1 MSHVHSQN
9 PFLVQA
15 PSFQGTPVFD
25 FGDAAPARDPNAAEA
40 LGYALVKT
48 GPALR
53 ADECELPDVSALEIT
68 ISWGSNVLHV
78 AHLNPPRAF
87 HVGDASGGEEVD
99 FVAPSDAA
107 ARWPLVA
114 LVGGVPHAIVPA
126 GSDAEI
132 ELPGQEKRALDSTLA
147 QPFAEH
153 SGARAIA
160 LTTNATVTIR
170 SGALVFRVGVV
181 AAGKPTSRRILGGD
195 RAPATY
201 FGIAL
206 VAHAALAGALAFF
219 TPALGLSSEND
230 FDAERRYMVQQYLDA
245 AAERERENKPQPSA
259 PTNEPTGTGESGPEA
274 RGSQGKL
281 GKTTVTTVNK
291 RIAFKG
297 TADHVELPREAAL
310 REAQTMGIIGLLNT
324 MNGDPSAL
332 RVPWGRDAAL
342 GTDPMSA
349 IGDLWSD
356 SIGDVAGAGGLHH
369 SGYEEGG
376 GGRGE
381 QIGLGGVSTCGS
393 GVCLGLDNRFGVS
406 SDRLRNPHKPAVPQM
421 RPGTT
426 TVSGRLPA
434 EVIQRAVRQNF
445 GRFRMCYE
453 QGLMRNPNLEGRV
466 TARFVIGRDGGVSNV
481 SNGGSDLPDSGVV
494 SCVVSAFYG
503 LSFPAPEGGIVTV
516 SYPIA
521 FSPGR

>member
-1 MSHVHSQN
+1 MSHVHVN
-9 PFLVQA
+9 PFLDSNPFVA
-15 PSFQGTPVFD
+15 SASPFVFD
-25 FGDAAPARDPNAAEA
+25 ASVPARDAETDRGT
-40 LGYALVKT
+40 GYALIKS
-48 GPALR
+48 GPAP
-53 ADECELPDVSALEIT
+53 AAGECELAGVTALEIM

-87 HVGDASGGEEVD
+87 HVGEDASNVD
-99 FVAPSDAA
+99 FVASTGSG
-107 ARWPLVA
+107 RWSLVT
-114 LVGGVPHAIVPA
+114 LIGGVAHAVVPSGA
-126 GSDAEI
+126 SAEI
-132 ELPGQEKRALDSTLA
+132 ELPGAARRELDSTIG
-147 QPFAEH
+147 QPFAELP
-153 SGARAIA
+153 GAQAVA
-160 LTTNATVTIR
+160 LTTGGRVTIR
-170 SGALVFRVGVV
+170 SGALVFQVSVV
-181 AAGKPTSRRILGGD
+181 AAGKPIARRLLGGD

-201 FGIAL
+201 FGMAVL
-206 VAHAALAGALAFF
+206 AHAALAGALAFF
-219 TPALGLSSEND
+219 TPALGLSDEND
-230 FDAERRYMVQQYLDA
+230 ADAEKLYVVQQYLA
-245 AAERERENKPQPSA
+245 SAAERERMNPPEPSA
-259 PTNEPTGTGESGPEA
+259 PTDQPSGSGESAPEA

-281 GKTTVTTVNK
+281 GKTTATATNK

-297 TADHVELPREAAL
+297 QADHVELPREAAL
-310 REAQTMGIIGLLNT
+310 KEAQSMGIIGLLNT
-324 MNGDPSAL
+324 MNGDPAAL

-356 SIGDVAGAGGLHH
+356 SIGDVAGSGGLHH

-376 GGRGE
+376 GRRGE
-381 QIGLGGVSTCGS
+381 QIGLGGISTCSS

-406 SDRLRNPHKPAVPQM
+406 SDRRGQPHKPSVPLM

-426 TVSGRLPA
+426 QVSGRLPA

-481 SNGGSDLPDSGVV
+481 GNGGSDLPDSGVV
-494 SCVVSAFYG
+494 SCVIGAFYG